1 MKLERDAHGDFF
13 IDPAMLAER
22 LCLTA
27 NELQRM
33 MRLGLVTSTVEAGTG
48 PDEGQQRLTV
58 RRGNFIWRA
67 VIDAEQHIVS
77 EEALDLRK
85 LAAEEGR
92 L

>member
-1 MKLERDAHGDFF
+1 MKLERDANGDFF
-13 IDPAMLAER
+13 VDPAMLAQR

-33 MRLGLVTSTVEAGTG
+33 MRLGLVTSTVESGTG
-48 PDEGQQRLTV
+48 SDEGQQRLTV
-58 RRGNFIWRA
+58 RCGNFVWRA

-85 LAAEEGR
+85 LAEEQ

>member
-1 MKLERDAHGDFF
+1 MKLERDADGNFF
-13 IDPAMLAER
+13 IDPAMLAQK

-33 MRLGLVTSTVEAGTG
+33 MRLGLVTSTVEAGVG
-48 PDEGQQRLTV
+48 SDEGQQRLTV

-67 VIDAEQHIVS
+67 VIDAEHHIVS

-85 LAAEEGR
+85 LAEAQGG